1 MDYIKAIELALG
13 QEAEK
18 NFMPMQAGDVPATW
32 ADAGL
37 LEQLT
42 GTIPKTPVQE
52 GVAKF
57 VAWYRDFY
65 DV

>member
-42 GTIPKTPVQE
+42 GTIPQTPVQE

-65 DV
+65 SV